1 MKQEPAEETSQNQ
14 RSSAGILALWGGRM
28 SRTWVSVSDHVK
40 TYFLESAN
48 IP

>member
-28 SRTWVSVSDHVK
+28 FKDVG
-40 TYFLESAN
+40 EC
-48 IP
+48 